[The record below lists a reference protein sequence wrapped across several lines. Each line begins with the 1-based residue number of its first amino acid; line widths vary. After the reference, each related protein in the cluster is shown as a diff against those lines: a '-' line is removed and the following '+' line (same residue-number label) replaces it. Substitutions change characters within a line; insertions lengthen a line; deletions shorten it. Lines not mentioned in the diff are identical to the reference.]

1 MFKRI
6 LLLLFVIP
14 TTIFS
19 LPLVAMHPQNNNY
32 IYGLNIG
39 KDADKY
45 IGNPYVWGGNS
56 LTNGLDCSAF
66 VKILVKKHIG
76 INLPRTAQN
85 QALNTKKYLS
95 ITSLN
100 ELKIGDA
107 LYFKNKKEHIY
118 HVAFVTGFDFDG
130 YPFITH
136 AKGEKYGIV
145 REKINTNYIDTF
157 FLAKRFS
164 SVVESVVE
172 KENEK
177 IYIPLLLKNL

>member
-145 REKINTNYIDTF
+145 REKININYINSF

-164 SVVESVVE
+164 SVLEQ
-172 KENEK
+172 ENEK